1 MVKAKRRRLLEPN
14 SSNSSLRPQT
24 EMEKLSLWIRN
35 FVFSFESGKL
45 RSVLEA
51 ARFLRRKSGAW
62 QVNPCHIISGI
73 AVVINCDSWKDYKLL
88 ATKNKQLAYRIRKLD
103 PEVDLL
109 MLLSPDQTIV
119 EITIVTTLERV
130 VIKDF
135 LRALPRNKQHTTENT
150 QKEPRTKG

>member
-1 MVKAKRRRLLEPN
+1 MVKAKRHRLLEPN

-24 EMEKLSLWIRN
+24 EMEKLSYWIRN

-51 ARFLRRKSGAW
+51 ARFLRRNSGAW
-62 QVNPCHIISGI
+62 QVNPFKIISGL

-109 MLLSPDQTIV
+109 MLLSPDETIV
-119 EITIVTTLERV
+119 SVTVIATLSKV

-135 LRALPRNKQHTTENT
+135 LRHSPRNKQHTTQNI
-150 QKEPRTKG
+150 QKEPITKG